1 MKFQPLKP
9 WVKGNESVTPNNFYG
24 NLKPCFELG
33 AFISLDI
40 AADLYLANTV
50 DTGNLYDS
58 WHKNKEYI
66 ERACEIANVN
76 EANGYDLDHEEKA
89 WILEELG
96 EPPECCYNL
105 YFITVYNDTDERLV
119 YIGKTDSKKS
129 RFVNGHLA
137 ALKLHNP
144 KYNMF
149 NKRIYFGTITFL
161 SEEKEY
167 VPLEFITPFS
177 EANKLLREME
187 ALLISHFNPE
197 LNVKSE
203 QVGEMQNLIVHIQNF
218 SDVPA
223 FLDDYIVYGC

>member
-1 MKFQPLKP
+1 MKFQPLRP
-9 WVKGNESVTPNNFYG
+9 WVKGNESVTPKNFYK
-24 NLKPCFELG
+24 NLNPCFEMG
-33 AFISLDI
+33 AFIALDI
-40 AADLYLANTV
+40 DVDLYLANTI
-50 DTGNLYDS
+50 DTGNVFDS
-58 WHKNKEYI
+58 WHKNEEYI

-76 EANGYDLDHEEKA
+76 EDNGYDLDHEEKE

-119 YIGKTDSKKS
+119 YVGKTDSKKS

-144 KYNMF
+144 KYNIYS
-149 NKRIYFGTITFL
+149 KRIYFGTITFL
-161 SEEKEY
+161 SKENEY
-167 VPLEFITPFS
+167 VPLEFITPYL
-177 EANKLLREME
+177 EANKFLCQME

-203 QVGEMQNLIVHIQNF
+203 QVGEMQDLIVHIQNF
-218 SDVPA
+218 SDASA
-223 FLDDYIVYGC
+223 FLDNYMVYGC